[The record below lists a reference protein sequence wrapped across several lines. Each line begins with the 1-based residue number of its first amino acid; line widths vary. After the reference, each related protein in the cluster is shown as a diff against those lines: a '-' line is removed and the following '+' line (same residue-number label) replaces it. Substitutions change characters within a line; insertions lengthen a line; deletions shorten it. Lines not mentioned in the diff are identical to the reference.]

1 MRESPGGS
9 VTELCSSGAVQLD
22 QRDDGSEI
30 QGELGKK
37 TGGTSVPRV
46 FINQKVG
53 TCWTITCSCFDIV
66 TRRNA

>member
-1 MRESPGGS
+1 MCASGHGFPS
-9 VTELCSSGAVQLD
+9 VRVADAAGYDAVQLD

-46 FINQKVG
+46 FINQKV
-53 TCWTITCSCFDIV
+53 C
-66 TRRNA
+66 TRRTIPMFLL

>member
-1 MRESPGGS
+1 M
-9 VTELCSSGAVQLD
+9 QLD

-46 FINQKVG
+46 FINQKV
-53 TCWTITCSCFDIV
+53 C
-66 TRRNA
+66 TRRTIPMFLL

>member
-1 MRESPGGS
+1 VPEYPGDS
-9 VTELCSSGAVQLD
+9 VTEPCGSGTVQLD

-46 FINQKVG
+46 FINQKVC
-53 TCWTITCSCFDIV
+53 TRWTTPMLLL
-66 TRRNA
+66 